1 METSS
6 AVFVRHGLMTWGKN
20 AIVVKRLKSKGRSK
34 TPFNI
39 TIGDIKQG
47 IAVDPNGYKN
57 EVVLF
62 LRKNK
67 KDR

>member
-1 METSS
+1 MGLLSWFTGET
-6 AVFVRHGLMTWGKN
+6 KIDQEN
-20 AIVVKRLKSKGRSK
+20 EIIVKTLKSKGRSK
-34 TPFNI
+34 TPVNV